1 MKTNYYLI
9 LLIMLL
15 GSKISFGQNPLWLLD
30 NRYINI
36 AGIQNLPKP
45 TTNYGLPGST
55 NSGTATAPNPYDGY
69 DGQKPKFVGNIQ
81 PKPDGTIDF
90 FIMDGVI
97 YDKNGYYIDVLMS
110 DGLIA
115 SGTSEIMIVPFPGQC
130 NKYFIFSS
138 IVSLLPPEN
147 LEPGL
152 KKRPHIYI
160 LDMNKNNINI
170 SPSLGLNLK
179 GALVDINGV
188 ELSSQSALSIE
199 NIVSN
204 NPNVPDFTPLNDPNV
219 PVEPGQPGDIII
231 NKLSNVHFA
240 AGPLQTDNTRL
251 FFVTNFSGVYTFRIS
266 SLGIISCIN
275 YFPFQYYNWYQS
287 DCRNELEVVKVGE
300 NYRVATAYS
309 TTAVNSQGGVA
320 SQFLVNA
327 LLDPN
332 GNLIGNPK
340 FLPILKQ
347 NINGQL
353 ESSYFKGIEF
363 SADGRYLFCTHSNP
377 TGNGSL
383 KYFDFWN
390 FGMTDFATISTSI
403 DCSKSMIERN
413 SNNDIIIAH
422 SGGLS
427 KFNANGFPPFTV
439 SNLLTTSILP
449 NYEGNSSPNA
459 LGLYMLP
466 DQIDGTNYS
475 LSYTQDP
482 VCCALNDSYN
492 KLSFTAT
499 ASATWTV
506 SNNPIQTGASILTI
520 RDELRIPAGVNITIS
535 GLTFRFGPNAK
546 VIIENGGTLNGGR
559 LTLTNGSKFTR
570 SINCETKTWQGVE
583 VWGQTH
589 LVQNTITSTKQGV
602 LIVQGNSTI
611 EYAMIGALASRRT
624 SAFTFNDA
632 FNGGIIQVNGGN
644 LLNNQRGVWM
654 RKYNSPSGLNN
665 ISFFTKA
672 NFEWNNS
679 FNSTMLLVQELLR
692 LEEVTGIIIRGSVFQ
707 NAISLATNS
716 NFKKGRGIL
725 SMTSHFIVREFC
737 NNLQILGQPC
747 TNATKSAF
755 TDLDYAIRATSSN
768 YTKSFWVYNSTFTNN
783 RYGIHGTGI
792 TDPKITLNNFL
803 IREDNLAQ
811 SAGVALYSST
821 GYTIEGNN
829 FEEFNNTAIANGLG
843 QSYGVVINNSG
854 TSDNEVY
861 RNTFSK
867 LKVGG
872 LSEGVNGETFIAGNS
887 NYDTKGLR
895 WYCNTFNAPIYQTDL
910 GINGVIAYHQ
920 GYPTNTSEENARKN
934 AARNKFSLSGE
945 SNISYPAHD
954 IWSTPISQQIYY
966 TNIADLPHIPDNIS
980 QGVSTY
986 TASYLGNLVYGNSLM
1001 CPSRISH
1008 DISFAN
1014 LKMAA
1019 IKTELVAKT
1028 SQLEE
1033 GSNPSL
1039 IEQMQTM
1046 NDETMNEVYNELFAK
1061 SPYLSDELLREVLYS
1076 GFDSQ
1081 LKFELLM
1088 ANTPLNQKMLDEL
1101 ASSDLENLYVQTI
1114 IENSNGESPVDQ
1126 LMKSIG
1132 RLESEYK
1139 ALNDRTVQEYLFD
1152 EEALDLEQLKAYLET
1167 VDDEDSKKMYYDI
1180 LMSKNETEEIENLK
1194 SETVF
1199 SNNDD
1204 FIKLQDV
1211 KQELYFDKNDE
1222 ETLVEDERMYNA
1234 LTSLKESEIEN
1245 EIPKKA
1251 QAILEKVE
1259 GLYDIPDFEPLFAPL
1274 YRSANADNAMMSVDS
1289 PTSQFQVYP
1298 NPANENLVVVMNDY
1312 IGINLQF
1319 EIVDI
1324 RGTKVLSQSNESN
1337 ALEFNLDVANL
1348 TSGIYILKVID
1359 NSVCVDNIKFV
1370 IKK

>member
-69 DGQKPKFVGNIQ
+69 DGQKPKFAGNIQ

-90 FIMDGVI
+90 FIVDGII
-97 YDKNGYYIDVLMS
+97 YDGQGNFIDEIIGVNGSGYPI
-110 DGLIA
+110 IA
-115 SGTSEIMIVPFPGQC
+115 SGASEILIIPFPNQC
-130 NKYFIFSS
+130 NKYYIISTTVDDFPGIFSGQGK
-138 IVSLLPPEN
+138 LPFV
-147 LEPGL
+147 
-152 KKRPHIYI
+152 YV
-160 LDMNKNNINI
+160 LDMNLGNQNAPSSVASNFKGAMVDLNGNFISGVAATSIQSIVNQNSSMPSFINGTTKSNNIF
-170 SPSLGLNLK
+170 L
-179 GALVDINGV
+179 A
-188 ELSSQSALSIE
+188 
-199 NIVSN
+199 
-204 NPNVPDFTPLNDPNV
+204 T
-219 PVEPGQPGDIII
+219 
-231 NKLSNVHFA
+231 
-240 AGPLQTDNTRL
+240 GPLQSDNSRL
-251 FFVTNFSGVYTFRIS
+251 FFVTNWE
-266 SLGIISCIN
+266 GIYVFKINSNGAINCIN
-275 YFPFQYYNWYQS
+275 NIPFLNAAPQDMNS
-287 DCRNELEVVKVGE
+287 RNELEVIQLTNG
-300 NYRVATAYS
+300 NYRLATAYTSAFLQNS
-309 TTAVNSQGGVA
+309 TGWVIQNLFSVDINS
-320 SQFLVNA
+320 L
-327 LLDPN
+327 
-332 GNLIGNPK
+332 GNSISTPK
-340 FLPILKQ
+340 VFPIYNDQ
-347 NINGQL
+347 
-353 ESSYFKGIEF
+353 EYSYYKGIEF
-363 SADGRYLFCTHSNP
+363 SNDGRYLFCTHTTNTINP
-377 TGNGSL
+377 NRLEYYDFNIGGSAL
-383 KYFDFWN
+383 
-390 FGMTDFATISTSI
+390 TSISTTLN
-403 DCSKSMIERN
+403 CSLSMLERN
-413 SNNDIIIAH
+413 SSNQIVIAH
-422 SGGLS
+422 PSGLS
-427 KFNANGFPPFTV
+427 TLNITPNANPNLSPTFSFTT
-439 SNLLTTSILP
+439 LLSTTITP
-449 NYEGNSSPNA
+449 NYEGLTTTVSR
-459 LGLYMLP
+459 GLYMLP

-475 LSYTQDP
+475 LSYNQDP
-482 VCCALNDSYN
+482 ICCALNNTYS

-499 ASATWTV
+499 TSATWTAT
-506 SNNPIQTGASILTI
+506 NPIQPGSTVLTI

-535 GLTFRFGPNAK
+535 GITIKFAPNAK
-546 VIIENGGTLNGGR
+546 LIIENGGTLNGAR
-559 LTLTNGSKFTR
+559 LTLTNGAKLTVDERCGSKL
-570 SINCETKTWQGVE
+570 WQGVE
-583 VWGQTH
+583 VWGQTQ
-589 LVQNTITSTKQGV
+589 LVQNTVTNTKQGV

-624 SAFTFNDA
+624 SATSFDDA
-632 FNGGIIQVNGGN
+632 FNGGIVQVNVGN
-644 LLNNQRGVWM
+644 LSNNVRGVWM
-654 RKYNSPSGLNN
+654 RKYNSPVGANN
-665 ISFFTKA
+665 ISFFSKA
-672 NFEWNNS
+672 NFEWTNN
-679 FNSTMLLVQELLR
+679 FNSTMFSVQELLR
-692 LEEVTGIIIRGSVFQ
+692 LEEVTGIIIRGSVFK
-707 NAISLATNS
+707 NLIDVNTIGNV
-716 NFKKGRGIL
+716 KKGRGIL

-737 NNLQILGQPC
+737 NNLQVLGQPC
-747 TNATKSAF
+747 TNATKSTF

-792 TDPKITLNNFL
+792 TDPKITLNNFF

-829 FEEFNNTAIANGLG
+829 FEESNNTAIANGLG

-854 TSDNEVY
+854 SSDNEVY

-872 LSEGVNGETFIAGNS
+872 LSEGVNGETQDPAS
-887 NYDTKGLR
+887 NYFYTKGLR
-895 WYCNTFNAPIYQTDL
+895 WFCNTFNAPIYETDL
-910 GINGVIAYHQ
+910 GINGIIAYQQ
-920 GYPTNTSEENARKN
+920 GYPITVSVQEAIENAT
-934 AARNKFSLSGE
+934 RNKFSLSGE
-945 SNISYPAHD
+945 SQTLYPNHD
-954 IWSTPISQQIYY
+954 IWSTPISQQINY
-966 TNIADLPHIPDNIS
+966 THLADITHTPDNYTLLNVY
-980 QGVSTY
+980 VSP
-986 TASYLGNLVYGNSLM
+986 AEALGNPVFSTTTM

-1014 LKMAA
+1014 LKMAE

-1028 SQLEE
+1028 TQLED

-1039 IEQMQTM
+1039 IEQLQSM
-1046 NDETMNEVYNELFAK
+1046 NDETSNEVYNELYAK
-1061 SPYLSDELLREVLYS
+1061 SPYLSNELLREVLYS
-1076 GFDSQ
+1076 GFDSE
-1081 LKFELLM
+1081 LKFELFM
-1088 ANTPLNQKMLDEL
+1088 ANTPLNQKMLEEL
-1101 ASSDLENLYVQTI
+1101 ASSDLENLYLETI

-1152 EEALDLEQLKAYLET
+1152 EEALDFEQLKAYLET

-1194 SETVF
+1194 LETVF

-1211 KQELYFDKNDE
+1211 KQELYFDENDE
-1222 ETLVEDERMYNA
+1222 ETIIEDERMYNA

-1274 YRSANADNAMMSVDS
+1274 YRSASAANEMKSIDS

-1312 IGINLQF
+1312 IGINLQY
-1319 EIVDI
+1319 EVVDI
-1324 RGTKVLSQSNESN
+1324 RGSKVLSQSNESN

-1348 TSGIYILKVID
+1348 KSGIYILKVID